1 MARDHSRDL
10 WCVGLHYESQDDKKA
25 GKVSGYRVLGSAVEG
40 YKDVDVATMK
50 AQLQKYPDRVRG
62 LQLSPNT
69 GEVIGACGDLHNY
82 PKYIKGGSAND
93 GPETM
98 ILIGKI
104 PGSGVRV
111 YFLNGVFWVDYD
123 TLRKLIANGTMF
135 ANAPMPK
142 GTTDQDFDNL
152 ATYDGIPVGIHD
164 PKGTNKDG
172 RPIDPDLYEE
182 AALHFG
188 LAVDASAIRRDIAKQ
203 NKGKDDTEIDKLLQ
217 QTLQQ
222 IQSNGVKVVNRHM
235 DTTGGIYLRGADGFT
250 VEDRL
255 LRASRV
261 LRSYAPFMYSAYSAL
276 KKVDTYDIPTA
287 AVSLNEFM
295 FNPHFINAVVTHIYS
310 IYWSMKF
317 HTF

>member
-10 WCVGLHYESQDDKKA
+10 WCVGLHYESQADKNA

-69 GEVIGACGDLHNY
+69 GEVIGACGDLRNY

-93 GPETM
+93 GPATM

-172 RPIDPDLYEE
+172 RRLTQTFMR
-182 AALHFG
+182 AAL
-188 LAVDASAIRRDIAKQ
+188 
-203 NKGKDDTEIDKLLQ
+203 
-217 QTLQQ
+217 
-222 IQSNGVKVVNRHM
+222 
-235 DTTGGIYLRGADGFT
+235 
-250 VEDRL
+250 
-255 LRASRV
+255 
-261 LRSYAPFMYSAYSAL
+261 
-276 KKVDTYDIPTA
+276 
-287 AVSLNEFM
+287 SL
-295 FNPHFINAVVTHIYS
+295 V
-310 IYWSMKF
+310 
-317 HTF
+317 